1 MRNTTVTWTGIL
13 MMPKPIFSCK
23 QTTEGNQ
30 DRFGRFFE
38 EDVKSIKTRSW
49 NHFLNA
55 LRVRQPNITTS
66 SKRGPS
72 LWDHSAWHSLASV
85 SFLWLDGK
93 LHDSHLWFH
102 FSLFVADQFSAWWIF
117 SSARLQA
124 VILFPLRDFI
134 YLCYDPLCVTLKFY
148 SLLFLIH
155 QGALQGSLNIIGNIL
170 S

>member
-1 MRNTTVTWTGIL
+1 MMRNVTVTWTGIL
-13 MMPKPIFSCK
+13 MMPKSIFSCE

-30 DRFGRFFE
+30 DIE
-38 EDVKSIKTRSW
+38 ENMKSIKTRSW

-66 SKRGPS
+66 SKGGPS
-72 LWDHSAWHSLASV
+72 LWDHSAWRSPASV
-85 SFLWLDGK
+85 SFVWLDGK
-93 LHDSHLWFH
+93 LHDSHVWFH
-102 FSLFVADQFSAWWIF
+102 SLFLFVADQFSAWWIF